1 MRQIIETKK
10 APAAIGSYSQAIKAG
25 STIYLSGQIPL
36 DPETMTLVEGGIV
49 AEATQ
54 IFENLK
60 AVTEAAGGGL
70 NDVVKLT
77 VFLTHL
83 PDLAAVN
90 ELMQRYFKTPFP
102 ARTSIQ
108 VSALPKGV
116 AIEIDAIMV
125 LSSLGTSL

>member
-1 MRQIIETKK
+1 MRQIIETEK

-25 STIYLSGQIPL
+25 NTIYLSGQIPL
-36 DPETMTLVEGGIV
+36 DPKTMTLVTGGIA

-54 IFENLK
+54 VFDNLK
-60 AVTEAAGGGL
+60 AVTEAAGGSL
-70 NDVVKLT
+70 NDIVKLT
-77 VFLTHL
+77 VFLTNL
-83 PDLAAVN
+83 ADLARVN
-90 ELMQRYFKTPFP
+90 ELMLRYFRTPFP

-108 VSALPKGV
+108 VSALPKGA

>member
-1 MRQIIETKK
+1 MRQAIETKK
-10 APAAIGSYSQAIKAG
+10 APAAIGSYSQAVKAG
-25 STIYLSGQIPL
+25 HTIYLSGQIPL
-36 DPETMTLVEGGIV
+36 NPETMALVEGGIL

-54 IFENLK
+54 VFD
-60 AVTEAAGGGL
+60 VTEAAGGNL
-70 NDVVKLT
+70 NDIVKLT

-83 PDLAAVN
+83 PDLVVVN
-90 ELMQRYFKTPFP
+90 ELMLRYFKTPFP

>member
-1 MRQIIETKK
+1 MRQIIETEK

-25 STIYLSGQIPL
+25 NTIYLSGQIPL
-36 DPETMTLVEGGIV
+36 DPKTMTQVAGGIT
-49 AEATQ
+49 AEAAQ
-54 IFENLK
+54 VFDNLK
-60 AVTEAAGGGL
+60 AVAEAAGGSL
-70 NDVVKLT
+70 NDIVKLT
-77 VFLTHL
+77 VFLTNL
-83 PDLAAVN
+83 PDLAIVN
-90 ELMQRYFKTPFP
+90 ELMQRYFRTPFP

>member
-1 MRQIIETKK
+1 
-10 APAAIGSYSQAIKAG
+10 
-25 STIYLSGQIPL
+25 
-36 DPETMTLVEGGIV
+36 VEGGIV

>member
-1 MRQIIETKK
+1 MRQAIETKK
-10 APAAIGSYSQAIKAG
+10 APAAIGSYSQAVKAG
-25 STIYLSGQIPL
+25 HTIYLSGQIPL
-36 DPETMTLVEGGIV
+36 NPETMALVEGGIL

-54 IFENLK
+54 VFDNLK
-60 AVTEAAGGGL
+60 AVTEAAGGNL
-70 NDVVKLT
+70 NDIVKLT

-83 PDLAAVN
+83 PDLVVVN
-90 ELMQRYFKTPFP
+90 ELMLRYFKTPFP

>member
-1 MRQIIETKK
+1 MLQAIETKK
-10 APAAIGSYSQAIKAG
+10 APAAIGSYSQAVKAG
-25 STIYLSGQIPL
+25 HTIYLSGQIPL
-36 DPETMTLVEGGIV
+36 NPETMALVEGGIL

-54 IFENLK
+54 VFDNLK
-60 AVTEAAGGGL
+60 AVTEAAGGNL
-70 NDVVKLT
+70 NDIVKLT

-83 PDLAAVN
+83 PDLVVVN
-90 ELMQRYFKTPFP
+90 ELMLRYFKTPFP

>member
-1 MRQIIETKK
+1 MRQAIETKK
-10 APAAIGSYSQAIKAG
+10 APAAIGSYSQAVKAG
-25 STIYLSGQIPL
+25 HTIYLSGQIPL
-36 DPETMTLVEGGIV
+36 NPETMTLVEGGIL

-54 IFENLK
+54 VFDNLK
-60 AVTEAAGGGL
+60 AVTEAAGGNL
-70 NDVVKLT
+70 NDIVKLT

-83 PDLAAVN
+83 PDLVVVN
-90 ELMQRYFKTPFP
+90 ELMLRYFKTPFP

>member
-116 AIEIDAIMV
+116 AIEIDAIVV

>member
-1 MRQIIETKK
+1 MRQIIETEK

-25 STIYLSGQIPL
+25 HTIYLSGQIPL
-36 DPETMTLVEGGIV
+36 DPSTMTVVSGGIM

-54 IFENLK
+54 VFDNLK
-60 AVTEAAGGGL
+60 AVTEAAGGSL
-70 NDVVKLT
+70 NDIVKLT

-83 PDLAAVN
+83 PDLAIVN
-90 ELMQRYFKTPFP
+90 ELMLRYFRTPFP